1 MSILLIFQI
10 LRRKELCVEGG
21 MSDQSM
27 LVRRLGVPIYMS
39 RGWIK
44 FLGVLSIIQGI
55 VAVFSI
61 VGLLIAWLPIW
72 IGIVLYQSATIM
84 ERAHLTGN
92 EVEFV
97 RSMDKLRLYFVIQG
111 ILALLGIIIMIFAL
125 SLGALGVILDAIQ

>member
-1 MSILLIFQI
+1 MSN
-10 LRRKELCVEGG
+10 
-21 MSDQSM
+21 QSM
-27 LVRRLGVPIYMS
+27 LVRRLGVPIYQS

-44 FLGVLSIIQGI
+44 FLGILSIIQGI
-55 VAVFSI
+55 VVAFSI

-125 SLGALGVILDAIQ
+125 SLGTLGVILDAIQ